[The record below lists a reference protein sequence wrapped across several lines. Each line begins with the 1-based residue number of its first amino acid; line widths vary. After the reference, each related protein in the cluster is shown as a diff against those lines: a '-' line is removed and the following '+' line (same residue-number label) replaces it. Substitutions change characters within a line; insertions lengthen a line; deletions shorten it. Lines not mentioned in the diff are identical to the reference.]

1 MYDENKFLESLYG
14 YSIVSSTLVFNMVLF
29 SLLIIFTMG
38 IATCIA
44 FRISHKIFRP
54 LRKLNFKMRNII
66 NNELSKDLGEEEES
80 SLEISNLYEV
90 FNSHIKTKKF
100 EDNGFIKKLE
110 EVK

>member
-1 MYDENKFLESLYG
+1 
-14 YSIVSSTLVFNMVLF
+14 MVLF
-29 SLLIIFTMG
+29 GLLIIITMG
-38 IATCIA
+38 IATCVA

-66 NNELSKDLGEEEES
+66 NHELSKDLGEEEES
-80 SLEISNLYEV
+80 SIEIRNLYEV